1 MALTE
6 EEKEYI
12 IAEAVRIL
20 RDENREDLV
29 KILHE
34 KLEEEQAYRAVSEG
48 DLDRKKLDGIVWAVT
63 RTLLQRGQELKQERD
78 TRIEPT

>member
-12 IAEAVRIL
+12 IAEAVQIM

-29 KILHE
+29 KLLHE
-34 KLEEEQAYRAVSEG
+34 RLEDEEMHRTAPEG
-48 DLDRKKLDGIVWAVT
+48 ELDKKKLDPIVWAVT
-63 RTLLQRGQELKQERD
+63 RTLLQRKEKQNKD
-78 TRIEPT
+78 VK